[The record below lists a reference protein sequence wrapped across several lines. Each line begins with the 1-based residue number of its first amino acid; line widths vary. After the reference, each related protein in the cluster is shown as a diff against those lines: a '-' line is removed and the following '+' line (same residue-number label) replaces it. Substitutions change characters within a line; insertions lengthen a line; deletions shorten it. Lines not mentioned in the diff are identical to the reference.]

1 MRQIIILICQKKQTA
16 NTKKKKK
23 WNYDGFFRVWREI
36 EYTLYV
42 STTPEPHS
50 QKCLKRHFS
59 GIDKNIWIPISCLN
73 CKRWMPYFRRFPK
86 KKFTFSMFNHR
97 IKYFI
102 RSVKKFLSRISVSV
116 RMAKSYENQ
125 SRFFRILFYSV
136 DLRWRKKWNQ
146 SRNKRISYQSN
157 LIKWMLF
164 LYFAFLWFL
173 SERHKKICQLHKFL
187 KEQIKKHWKMWKNV
201 FNVKSNIVVLKVQQ
215 QKTVKKL
222 AFSSQF
228 Q

>member
-1 MRQIIILICQKKQTA
+1 MRQIIILICQKKNKQQTQRKRK
-16 NTKKKKK
+16 NGTTTV
-23 WNYDGFFRVWREI
+23 FFVFDEKLNILYTYQLHQNHTHRNVWRDISRGSIKISGFPFHVWIVKGECHIFVDFQRKSLRFQCLII
-36 EYTLYV
+36 EL
-42 STTPEPHS
+42 
-50 QKCLKRHFS
+50 
-59 GIDKNIWIPISCLN
+59 NILLDLWRNSY
-73 CKRWMPYFRRFPK
+73 RE
-86 KKFTFSMFNHR
+86 
-97 IKYFI
+97 
-102 RSVKKFLSRISVSV
+102 FLWV
-116 RMAKSYENQ
+116 AKSSENQ

-157 LIKWMLF
+157 LIKSMLF